1 MLHIYI
7 YLTSLV
13 LCTLYCFIWGGAPEK
28 AGASV
33 LAVGTLLTM
42 LALSPLAGRFR
53 SLEGGVFIVDI
64 CVLLGYVAVALF
76 ADRRWPM
83 FIAGLQGA
91 EIGIHLIRMT
101 APDVLPFGYAIGL
114 AIWGY
119 FMLMTLAWA
128 TYQHRRRL
136 TMRGVDNSW
145 SSFSRRSHPT
155 RPPAGPNG

>member
-1 MLHIYI
+1 MLHV
-7 YLTSLV
+7 YLYWASLI
-13 LCTLYCFIWGGAPEK
+13 LCTLYCFIRGGAPEK

-33 LAVGTLLTM
+33 LAVGTLFTL

-53 SLEGGVFIVDI
+53 SLESGVFIVDI
-64 CVLLGYVAVALF
+64 GVLLGYIAVALF
-76 ADRRWPM
+76 ADRLWPM

-119 FMLMTLAWA
+119 FMLMTLAYG
-128 TYQHRRRL
+128 THQHRRRL
-136 TMRGVDNSW
+136 TMHGVDNSW
-145 SSFSRRSHPT
+145 SSFSHRSHPI
-155 RPPAGPNG
+155 RPRAGRRA